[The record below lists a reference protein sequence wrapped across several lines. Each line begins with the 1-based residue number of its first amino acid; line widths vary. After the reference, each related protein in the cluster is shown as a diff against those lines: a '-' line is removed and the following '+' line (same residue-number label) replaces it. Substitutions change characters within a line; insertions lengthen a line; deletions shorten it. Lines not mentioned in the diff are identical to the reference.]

1 MSLII
6 AVVSLSWT
14 QQVNCWIELRI
25 NHFDSIQQW
34 YIMHKM
40 HDKGQ
45 LISECPFGVL
55 NFPKL
60 QRKNL
65 AKNLKS
71 GQINKIKAL
80 SYNTINSP

>member
-55 NFPKL
+55 NFPKK
-60 QRKNL
+60 QRKSFDKFL
-65 AKNLKS
+65 
-71 GQINKIKAL
+71 
-80 SYNTINSP
+80 P